1 MSSSISWQAYEYI
14 HEPKSSD
21 WYWAVGV
28 ISFSIAGASII
39 FGNVIFAILIVIA
52 AGALIIHAHI
62 EPRLVNFEL
71 NEKGV
76 KVDKTFYPY
85 KTLESFA
92 LEIHEMEVGIFA
104 KILIKSK
111 KTLMP
116 LIILPVADTHPD
128 DIQEYLSIFLPEEE
142 HREGL
147 GEKFM
152 EWLGF

>member
-1 MSSSISWQAYEYI
+1 MSSLISWQAYEYI
-14 HEPKSSD
+14 HEHKSSD

-28 ISFSIAGASII
+28 ISFSAAGASII
-39 FGNVIFAILIVIA
+39 FGNVIFALLILIA
-52 AGALIIHAHI
+52 ATALVIHAHK
-62 EPRLVNFEL
+62 EPRLIDFEL

-85 KTLESFA
+85 KTLDSFFV
-92 LEIHEMEVGIFA
+92 ETHEMEVGTFA

-116 LIILPVADTHPD
+116 LIIIPIADTHPED
-128 DIQEYLSIFLPEEE
+128 VHEYLSIFLAEEE